1 MQHDLAVAIAVK
13 VLDSYYPN
21 GDYSNVELLTLTELI
36 SGVIKEQE
44 SRTGSHNFID

>member
-13 VLDSYYPN
+13 VLDSYYPS
-21 GDYSNVELLTLTELI
+21 GDYSSVELLALAELI

-44 SRTGSHNFID
+44 NKTGSHNFLD